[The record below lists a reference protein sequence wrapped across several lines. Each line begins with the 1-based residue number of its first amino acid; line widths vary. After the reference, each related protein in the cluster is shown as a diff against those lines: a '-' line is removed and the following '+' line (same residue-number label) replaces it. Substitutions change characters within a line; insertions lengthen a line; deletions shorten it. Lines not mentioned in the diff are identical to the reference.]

1 MTSSDTFPEERPDA
15 FFERVLEMNAGLLD
29 AAAMTLGFR
38 LGLYEALD
46 RLDTATAD
54 ELATASGTGERYV
67 REWLAHLT
75 VADVLEVAEAGDART
90 RRYRIPSGHRAVLV
104 EEDDPRFLLP
114 ITQVNVGLASSLD
127 PLEEAFRTDTGVHPG
142 AYAGDV
148 AAGATTMNRPAYVS
162 HLTERWIPGIPALH
176 ERLGEDPPARVA
188 DIGCG
193 FGWALISLA
202 KAYPNL
208 EAEGIDIDED
218 AIETATANAEAEGVS
233 DRVRFDVRD
242 ADDPQLQERYDLVT
256 LFESL
261 HHFPDPAGALRTLRG
276 MLRDDGIVLLTE
288 LRCEEA
294 FAAPGDVRE
303 RTYHGWSVLN
313 CLPKSRAAPDAEAPG
328 AVLRPEQVAAYG
340 RAAGFSRVE
349 PLDDLES
356 GGYFWRFYRL
366 TP

>member
-1 MTSSDTFPEERPDA
+1 MTTSPVTGEQRGDA
-15 FFERVLEMNAGLLD
+15 FFERVLERNASLLD
-29 AAAMTLGFR
+29 TSAMTLGYR
-38 LGLYEALD
+38 LGFYEALD
-46 RLDTATAD
+46 GLGTATAD
-54 ELATASGTGERYV
+54 ELAAATETSERYI
-67 REWLAHLT
+67 REWLAHQS
-75 VADVLEVAEAGDART
+75 VADILEVDEEGDART
-90 RRYRIPSGHRAVLV
+90 RRYRIPPDHRAVLV
-104 EEDDPRFLLP
+104 DEDDPRYLLP

-127 PLEEAFRTDTGVHPG
+127 PLEAAFHDDTGVDPE

-148 AAGATTMNRPAYVS
+148 AAGATTMNRSAYIS
-162 HLTERWIPGIPALH
+162 HLTDRWIPGIPALH
-176 ERLGEDPPARVA
+176 NRLEANPPARIA

-193 FGWALISLA
+193 SGWALISLA

-208 EAEGIDIDED
+208 EAEGIDIDKD
-218 AIETATANAEAEGVS
+218 AIETATANAEAEGVA
-233 DRVRFDVRD
+233 DRVRFEVRD

-261 HHFPDPAGALRTLRG
+261 HHFPNPAGALGTLRG
-276 MLRDDGIVLLTE
+276 MLREDGVVLLTE

-294 FAAPGDVRE
+294 FTAPGDVRE

-349 PLDDLES
+349 PLDLDS
-356 GGYFWRFYRL
+356 AGYFWRFYRL
-366 TP
+366 AP